1 MQPEE
6 LAFFASLP
14 QMLPRYQTL
23 REKLTAAYPDTQ
35 FKVTKTQISFRNRYV
50 FAMASL
56 PWRKVKGWPE
66 EYLLVSFGLAYEKK
80 SPRIVQ
86 AVEAYPNR
94 WTHHVLLTC
103 PEQVDDELMDWIGEA
118 YRFALTLPPDR
129 ENGTYLIF
137 ETAGLETAVFLDGT
151 EVWRSAAVQ
160 DPGTANQSQVHLP
173 LPAGG
178 GERLTAE
185 LRPLSDGAIL
195 PPILR
200 LSADPADQAGTI
212 AYANYY
218 GLPAGAAAL
227 ALALL

>member
-1 MQPEE
+1 MGRGRGMCYTIGKPAAELRQKEGRFMQPEE

-14 QMLPRYQTL
+14 QMLLLYQTL

-66 EYLLVSFGLAYEKK
+66 EYLLVSFGLAYKKK

-118 YRFALTLPPDR
+118 YRFAM
-129 ENGTYLIF
+129 
-137 ETAGLETAVFLDGT
+137 VK
-151 EVWRSAAVQ
+151 
-160 DPGTANQSQVHLP
+160 
-173 LPAGG
+173 
-178 GERLTAE
+178 
-185 LRPLSDGAIL
+185 
-195 PPILR
+195 
-200 LSADPADQAGTI
+200 
-212 AYANYY
+212 
-218 GLPAGAAAL
+218 
-227 ALALL
+227 